1 MDMQPVVDQLLCDP
15 RLDQLRD
22 SYRQGEEGEKLEP
35 PWSTESAILPT
46 VSEMLSFYFLSVSL
60 WKSPEQ
66 TATVGSFLWD
76 EAPCLSETLKQWR
89 ENPRDL

>member
-66 TATVGSFLWD
+66 TATVGSFL
-76 EAPCLSETLKQWR
+76 
-89 ENPRDL
+89 